1 MGNIRVIGQ
10 HGSGKTTYLAA
21 LAYWQYKNK
30 QEGKKVNFTI
40 NPLNDDTK
48 TLARRSEDMI
58 IQGLTLEPDVVKGG
72 IDTLPFYS
80 FKIEIKPALGKPE
93 EIILAVRDYPGE
105 IFEELDS
112 GSTNPLHQE
121 FIDEC
126 FVGDVVG
133 CLILLNEWK
142 SGSDKFYRRV
152 LDRFTH
158 LMESYGRGNNLRLA
172 IAMSKCERG
181 ELWPGRLEPEID
193 LFDRHFPE
201 TTALLRQRIPPNNL
215 QFYAISTFGVLRRND
230 PRPNRVD
237 ELGTKFSF
245 LRDKEKWQPYGVISP
260 LYWLS
265 TGKRMRYEV

>member
-1 MGNIRVIGQ
+1 MGNIRIIGQ

-48 TLARRSEDMI
+48 TLARRSEDI
-58 IQGLTLEPDVVKGG
+58 ILQGLTLQPDEVIGG

-126 FVGDVVG
+126 FVGDVAG

-142 SGSDKFYRRV
+142 SGTDKFYRRV